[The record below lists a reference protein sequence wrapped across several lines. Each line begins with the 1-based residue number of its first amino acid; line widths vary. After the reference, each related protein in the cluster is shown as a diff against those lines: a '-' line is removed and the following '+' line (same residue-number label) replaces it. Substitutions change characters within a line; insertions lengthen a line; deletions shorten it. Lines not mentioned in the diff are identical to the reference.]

1 MSKLEKLNARLG
13 ELSNLLDAIDA
24 SRSKLYDQER
34 MDLANVL
41 EKFFT
46 PEGDDVVECSH
57 QSVNVRVKGADKFN
71 NFLTIYADDSW
82 NEDDTKTY
90 NKLYISNSS
99 FRTDEVSEWIV
110 ERFEKQAHY
119 TRIAVDFQDDI
130 LAEMNQITGKFNQ
143 LYLEIAKPAKALR
156 KEYREVFED
165 IQAIEKAARL
175 EALMSEEGLE
185 IKGIEKERWG
195 DKYIE
200 YPDLQVKYDW
210 TIRSVRGLRIDRVSA
225 SGKSAD
231 ITVKV
236 KRGVWTTPDN
246 KFTED
251 GAKYAEQIVD
261 EKIERV
267 RMDNIESFLRYNQ
280 IDI

>member
-1 MSKLEKLNARLG
+1 MTKLEKLNARLG
-13 ELSNLLDAIDA
+13 ELSTLLDAIDA
-24 SRSKLYDQER
+24 ARGKLYDQER

-46 PEGDDVVECSH
+46 PEEGDAVDCSH
-57 QSVNVRVKGADKFN
+57 QSVNIRKKGADKYDH
-71 NFLTIYADDSW
+71 FLTIYVDDSW

-99 FRTDEVSEWIV
+99 FRTDEMSEWIV

-130 LAEMNQITGKFNQ
+130 LAEMNQITDDFNA
-143 LYLEIAKPAKALR
+143 LYTEIAKPAKALR
-156 KEYREVFED
+156 KEYNEVFKD

-185 IKGIEKERWG
+185 IKGIERERWG
-195 DKYIE
+195 STYTE
-200 YPDLQVKYDW
+200 YPDLEVKWDW
-210 TIRSVRGLRIDRVSA
+210 TVRNVRGLRIDRTSA

-236 KRGVWTTPDN
+236 KRDQWSD
-246 KFTED
+246 D
-251 GAKYAEQIVD
+251 GSILRDVIVD
-261 EKIERV
+261 QKVERV
-267 RMDNIESFLRYNQ
+267 RMDKIESFLRYNQ
-280 IDI
+280 IEIA

>member
-1 MSKLEKLNARLG
+1 MSKLVKLNARLD
-13 ELSNLLDAIDA
+13 ELTTLLDAIDA

-41 EKFFT
+41 EKYFT
-46 PEGDDVVECSH
+46 PEEGDRVDCSH
-57 QSVNVRVKGADKFN
+57 SSVNICKVGSSSYDSY
-71 NFLTIYADDSW
+71 LTIYADDSW

-90 NKLYISNSS
+90 TKLYISNSS
-99 FRTDEVSEWIV
+99 FRTDETSEWIV

-130 LAEMNQITGKFNQ
+130 LAEMNQITSKFNQ
-143 LYLEIAKPAKALR
+143 LYTEIAKPARELR
-156 KEYREVFED
+156 KEYNEVFKD

-185 IKGIEKERWG
+185 VPGIERERWG
-195 DKYIE
+195 NKFIE
-200 YPDLQVKYDW
+200 YPDLQVKFDW
-210 TIRSVRGLRIDRVSA
+210 RINSVRGLRIDRMSA

-236 KRGVWTTPDN
+236 KRGRWVNDD
-246 KFTED
+246 KD
-251 GAKYAEQIVD
+251 YVEQIVD

-267 RMDNIESFLRYNQ
+267 RMDNIDSFLRQNN
-280 IDI
+280 ISV